1 MMNGSAPDSAS
12 MPVAPGLALADGGLV
27 VAKSGTS
34 RPTHFFCASSHH
46 THFLRSL
53 HGRPFKSAEAR
64 LYMIR
69 RLAGHA
75 YPQPSCAPGVPGGSD
90 LRLAERL
97 WLFAG
102 NTPQQIDEAHVDEA
116 ASYR

>member
-1 MMNGSAPDSAS
+1 MMNGSVPASAS
-12 MPVAPGLALADGGLV
+12 RPIASGLAFADGGLV
-27 VAKSGTS
+27 AAKSGTS

-53 HGRPFKSAEAR
+53 HGRPFGSAEAR

-75 YPQPSCAPGVPGGSD
+75 QAQPRCAPGVPGGSA
-90 LRLAERL
+90 LRLAARF
-97 WLFAG
+97 WPGAG
-102 NTPQQIDEAHVDEA
+102 NTPQ
-116 ASYR
+116 